1 MTTYKFLVVVVK
13 APPPT
18 KPNRDRAPMV
28 PMTGLPIR
36 DKCTVTI
43 PECQNCEPLDASA
56 HWALGVG
63 APARRSNRI
72 FRNEPANGTG
82 KTRDLQGSG
91 NRGALRAPVAR
102 LERRRI

>member
-13 APPPT
+13 APPLT

-56 HWALGVG
+56 H
-63 APARRSNRI
+63 
-72 FRNEPANGTG
+72 
-82 KTRDLQGSG
+82 
-91 NRGALRAPVAR
+91 
-102 LERRRI
+102 